1 MTSKQT
7 LISTVMWSSEMVA
20 RSNSLWREGGPL
32 SQFLVGI
39 LPLPSPPPH
48 PILGQTINR

>member
-1 MTSKQT
+1 MQT

-39 LPLPSPPPH
+39 LPLPSPPPPH